1 MESSL
6 LLLRFNCPFP
16 DCAHMSNG
24 WQALEK
30 HTLAEHGLVF
40 CKICTRQLSRFS
52 HEQVLYPPHLL
63 ALHDPSR
70 LRRDQKPPR
79 PRTEKEQEMV
89 KGWDAPHPMCEFCH
103 EAFFSSDELFKHMR
117 ERHEE
122 CFVCKQLGD
131 RDV

>member
-1 MESSL
+1 
-6 LLLRFNCPFP
+6 
-16 DCAHMSNG
+16 MSNG

-40 CKICTRQLSRFS
+40 CKLCTRQLSRFS

-63 ALHDPSR
+63 AIHDPSR
-70 LRRDQKPPR
+70 LHRGQKPPR
-79 PRTEKEQEMV
+79 PRSDEERALV
-89 KGWDAPHPMCEFCH
+89 KSWDTPHPVCEFCH
-103 EAFFSSDELFKHMR
+103 EAFFGPDELFKHMR

-122 CFVCKQLGD
+122 CFVCKGMGN